1 MNLKNYHRGIKS
13 AAYFLQELAD
23 VAG

>member
-13 AAYFLQELAD
+13 GALFYSELAKES
-23 VAG
+23 